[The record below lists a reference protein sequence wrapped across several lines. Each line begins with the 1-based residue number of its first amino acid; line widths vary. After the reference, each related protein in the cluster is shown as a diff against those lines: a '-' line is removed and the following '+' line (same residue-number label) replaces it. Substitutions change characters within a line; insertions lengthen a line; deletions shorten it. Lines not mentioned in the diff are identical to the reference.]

1 MPFLPSI
8 VTGRCVNTPGK
19 KQMRMI
25 DLKLLLVD
33 DDIVDIRVFKRALQK
48 TNLQCDFLDVPSAEK
63 AEQVLAQG
71 KFDCIFLD
79 FQLPKTDGL
88 SFLRKIRN
96 NGVETPVVIITSQGD
111 EMLAVEMMKAGAFDY
126 ITKEEVKAEKLRK
139 ILSNVIAFH
148 KLILERRRTE
158 QELKRTN
165 QNLAEAQELAQL
177 GSWEYQIGHY
187 ETGYWSKEA
196 FRILGLEEEKHPYP
210 SLQHLLD
217 SICEEERN
225 EVERIIHQV
234 SETHLSHE
242 LECRLK
248 DDDLWIFLRVRSMPN
263 EDGNFERIVG
273 SVLDIT
279 DRKHSEEQLEKAKKA
294 AETAAL
300 AKSEFLSNMSH
311 EIRTPMNA
319 IMGLTE
325 LLLKEELPD
334 KISENLKLIQYSA
347 DNLLVIINDVLDYSK
362 IEAGKITFEK
372 IDFDLAQV
380 VDNLLSTLQFK
391 AKSKSVTLHKTIDK
405 DLPPVLIGDPYRMNQ
420 IVLNLM
426 SNAIKFTPKGI
437 VELKVKVLQ
446 HKGDT
451 IDLQLSVKDNGIGI
465 PDDKLETIFESFS
478 QAQSNTTRTYGGTG
492 LGLPITKRLIE
503 MQGGTIHVHSEIGK
517 GSEFFLQL
525 SFPVGTPKEKRREE
539 KSAIVE
545 KNSLYGLRV
554 LVAEDNPVNQML
566 IRQILESWDITTT
579 LADDGQQVVEQVQ
592 KNDFDLIFMDLQMPQ
607 LNGYEATKRVREIA
621 DAHQKKIPIIAL
633 TADVMRETKIKVMES
648 GFDDLVT
655 KPFKSE
661 KLLLAIQQQLPLS
674 KA

>member
-1 MPFLPSI
+1 M
-8 VTGRCVNTPGK
+8 
-19 KQMRMI
+19 M

-48 TNLQCDFLDVPSAEK
+48 ANMQCTFVDAPTAEK
-63 AEQVLAQG
+63 AEEVLTKE

-88 SFLRKIRN
+88 SLLRKIRSK
-96 NGVETPVVIITSQGD
+96 GVETPVVIITSQGD

-158 QELKRTN
+158 QELKRTT

-196 FRILGLEEEKHPYP
+196 FKILGLSEKEHPYP
-210 SLQHLLD
+210 SLKHLLQC
-217 SICEEERN
+217 ICKEERA
-225 EVERIIHQV
+225 EVEKIIHQV
-234 SETHLSHE
+234 SQTHLSRE

-248 DDDLWIFLRVRSMPN
+248 EDDLWVFLRVRSMPN
-263 EDGNFERIVG
+263 EDGTFERIVG

-279 DRKHSEEQLEKAKKA
+279 DRKRSEKQLEKAKQA
-294 AETAAL
+294 AESAAL
-300 AKSEFLSNMSH
+300 AKSQFLSNMSH

-325 LLLKEELPD
+325 LLLKENLPE
-334 KISENLKLIQYSA
+334 KVAENLKLIQYSA

-362 IEAGKITFEK
+362 IEAGKISFES
-372 IDFDLAQV
+372 IDFNLTQV
-380 VDNLLSTLQFK
+380 IDNLVNTLQFK
-391 AKSKSVTLHKTIDK
+391 AQSKGVTLSQNIDK
-405 DLPPVLIGDPYRMNQ
+405 KLPQTLKGDPYRINQ
-420 IVLNLM
+420 IILNLM
-426 SNAIKFTPKGI
+426 SNAVKFTPEGK
-437 VELKVKVLQ
+437 VEIKAEMLDETEDGVKVK
-446 HKGDT
+446 
-451 IDLQLSVKDNGIGI
+451 ISVIDNGIGI
-465 PDDKLETIFESFS
+465 PQDKLNSIFESFS
-478 QAQSNTTRTYGGTG
+478 QAQSNTTRNYGGTG

-503 MQGGTIHVHSEIGK
+503 MQGGTLSVNSELGK
-517 GSEFFLQL
+517 GSEFSIQL
-525 SFPVGTPKEKRREE
+525 TLPRGVKKEKAAPTAEQ
-539 KSAIVE
+539 KME
-545 KNSLYGLRV
+545 KNSLYGLRI

-566 IRQILESWDITTT
+566 IRQILESWGISTT

-592 KNDFDLIFMDLQMPQ
+592 KNDFDLIFMDLQMPE
-607 LNGYEATKRVREIA
+607 LNGYEATEKVREIT
-621 DAHQKKIPIIAL
+621 KTPPKYIPIVAL

-661 KLLLAIQQQLPLS
+661 KLLLAIQQQLRMS
-674 KA
+674 KAE